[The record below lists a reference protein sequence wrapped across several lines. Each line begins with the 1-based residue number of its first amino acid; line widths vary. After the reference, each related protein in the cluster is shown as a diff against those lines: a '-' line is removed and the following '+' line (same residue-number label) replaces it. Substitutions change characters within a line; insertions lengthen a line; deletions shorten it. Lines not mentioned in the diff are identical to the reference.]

1 MNMIKQEL
9 RMNLRSL
16 ITWCLSLLAIL
27 ILFMLFFPALSDQME
42 EFQKVF
48 NSFPPAF
55 QAALKLDTI
64 TIDSIMGYYQ
74 FAFSFILLGGA
85 IQAMNLGVAIISQE
99 VRMKTGDFLF
109 VKPITRNRVVTMK
122 MLAALILI
130 TMTNLILGIG
140 ASIVLLITD
149 AQSFDLKTFLLI
161 NGSLFFTQL
170 FFLSL
175 GLFLSAFL
183 KRIRTVLPV
192 SLGVVF
198 FFYVISMIQE
208 TVNDPKLRLISPFD
222 YFNLAEIMERMEYNA
237 SYLLLWMLLT
247 ILFVL
252 GTYWLFRR
260 KDLPAI

>member
-1 MNMIKQEL
+1 
-9 RMNLRSL
+9 
-16 ITWCLSLLAIL
+16 
-27 ILFMLFFPALSDQME
+27 
-42 EFQKVF
+42 
-48 NSFPPAF
+48 
-55 QAALKLDTI
+55 
-64 TIDSIMGYYQ
+64 
-74 FAFSFILLGGA
+74 
-85 IQAMNLGVAIISQE
+85 
-99 VRMKTGDFLF
+99 
-109 VKPITRNRVVTMK
+109 
-122 MLAALILI
+122 
-130 TMTNLILGIG
+130 LGIG

-183 KRIRTVLPV
+183 KRIRTVLPL

-237 SYLLLWMLLT
+237 FYLLLWMLLI